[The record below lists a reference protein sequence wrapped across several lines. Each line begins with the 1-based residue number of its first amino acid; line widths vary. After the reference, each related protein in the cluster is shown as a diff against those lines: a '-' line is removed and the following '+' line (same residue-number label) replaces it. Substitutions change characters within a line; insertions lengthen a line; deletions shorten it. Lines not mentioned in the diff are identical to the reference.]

1 MFDFHFVEN
10 NLLLLTPPFCS
21 KSYKHGSI
29 SLMGC
34 EFDFEETKVG
44 QTKFKVELAFFFF
57 FSSLW
62 FDLFFVFCICRS
74 DCNLV
79 RINGKLVF

>member
-1 MFDFHFVEN
+1 MFDFHFVQN

-44 QTKFKVELAFFFF
+44 QKKFKVELAFFFF
-57 FSSLW
+57 LVYGLICF
-62 FDLFFVFCICRS
+62 LFFVFVGQI
-74 DCNLV
+74 V
-79 RINGKLVF
+79 I